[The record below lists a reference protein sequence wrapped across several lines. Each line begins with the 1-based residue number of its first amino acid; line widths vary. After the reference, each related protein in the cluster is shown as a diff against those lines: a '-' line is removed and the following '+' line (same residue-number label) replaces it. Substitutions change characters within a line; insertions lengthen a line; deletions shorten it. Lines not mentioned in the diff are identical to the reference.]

1 MKNMTK
7 LLALILALILTFTC
21 SACGD
26 PESTKSSSKKPKQTT
41 PSSTGSQ
48 MTGSLPEEFT
58 TQATS
63 TEPEHNTATEATQP
77 KHDEATEP
85 TQPEH
90 NETPEPTEPTPSQPR
105 PNGVACTDIVL
116 SSTIIEF
123 VNVERSQLLSVYL
136 TPSNTTD
143 KVTFSSLNPAVATVT
158 DGGLITPVGTGN
170 TVIRVTCG
178 NVTKE
183 CLVYC
188 SFGNTDTEPT
198 EPKHNEATDSTELT
212 QPSED
217 VVDNYFFNDTNYA
230 YVVNELSI
238 KPRYVYW
245 QEDGTLVAECFV
257 INGYAHAIYNIEVKT
272 ISFANADG
280 LIASA
285 NFGALKDLVLGP
297 YQYYVWVFS
306 FPPDCVSSFG
316 ASLASLICNASTSNW
331 Y

>member
-1 MKNMTK
+1 MKNTKK

-21 SACGD
+21 AACGD
-26 PESTKSSSKKPKQTT
+26 PENTKSSSKNPKQTT

-63 TEPEHNTATEATQP
+63 TEPEHNIATDSTQPKEDESTDSTQPKQDEATVPSEPKHDEVAVPSEPKHDEVAVPSEP
-77 KHDEATEP
+77 KHDEAAVPSEPKQDTATDATAPNTE
-85 TQPEH
+85 
-90 NETPEPTEPTPSQPR
+90 PSQP
-105 PNGVACTDIVL
+105 A
-116 SSTIIEF
+116 
-123 VNVERSQLLSVYL
+123 
-136 TPSNTTD
+136 
-143 KVTFSSLNPAVATVT
+143 
-158 DGGLITPVGTGN
+158 
-170 TVIRVTCG
+170 
-178 NVTKE
+178 
-183 CLVYC
+183 
-188 SFGNTDTEPT
+188 
-198 EPKHNEATDSTELT
+198 
-212 QPSED
+212 ED
-217 VVDNYFFNDTNYA
+217 MADNYFFNDTNYA

-257 INGYAHAIYNIEVKT
+257 INGFSHAVYNIEVKT

-297 YQYYVWVFS
+297 YQYCVKVFS

-316 ASLASLICNASTSNW
+316 ASLASLMCNASTSFW

>member
-1 MKNMTK
+1 MKTMSK

-21 SACGD
+21 AACGD
-26 PESTKSSSKKPKQTT
+26 PENTKSSSKNPKQTT

-63 TEPEHNTATEATQP
+63 TEPEHNIAIEATQP
-77 KHDEATEP
+77 KEDESTDS
-85 TQPEH
+85 TQPK
-90 NETPEPTEPTPSQPR
+90 Q
-105 PNGVACTDIVL
+105 D
-116 SSTIIEF
+116 
-123 VNVERSQLLSVYL
+123 
-136 TPSNTTD
+136 
-143 KVTFSSLNPAVATVT
+143 
-158 DGGLITPVGTGN
+158 
-170 TVIRVTCG
+170 
-178 NVTKE
+178 
-183 CLVYC
+183 
-188 SFGNTDTEPT
+188 
-198 EPKHNEATDSTELT
+198 EATDSTQPKQDEVAV
-212 QPSED
+212 PSEPKQD
-217 VVDNYFFNDTNYA
+217 EVAVPSEPKQDEVAEPSEPKHDEVAVPSEPKQDTATDATEPNTEPSQPAEDMADNYFFNDTNYA

-257 INGYAHAIYNIEVKT
+257 INGFSHAVYNIEVKT

-297 YQYYVWVFS
+297 YQYCVKVFS
-306 FPPDCVSSFG
+306 FPPDCVSNFG
-316 ASLASLICNASTSNW
+316 ASLASLTCNASTSFW

>member
-1 MKNMTK
+1 MKNTKK

-21 SACGD
+21 AACGD

-63 TEPEHNTATEATQP
+63 TEPEHNIATEATQP
-77 KHDEATEP
+77 KQDEATDS
-85 TQPEH
+85 
-90 NETPEPTEPTPSQPR
+90 TEPTPSQPR

-123 VNVERSQLLSVYL
+123 ANSERSQLLSVSL

-143 KVTFSSLNPAVATVT
+143 KVTFTSLNTAVATVT

-188 SFGNTDTEPT
+188 SFGNADTEPT
-198 EPKHNEATDSTELT
+198 EPSEPKENEVTEPS
-212 QPSED
+212 QPAED
-217 VVDNYFFNDTNYA
+217 MADNYFFNDTNYA

-257 INGYAHAIYNIEVKT
+257 INGFSHAVYNIEVKT

-297 YQYYVWVFS
+297 YQYCVKVFS
-306 FPPDCVSSFG
+306 FPPDCVSNFG
-316 ASLASLICNASTSNW
+316 ASLASLTCNASTSFW